1 MENWF
6 IPYGT
11 SYLPPAPRVLVLAP
25 HPDDEIFGCGGAI
38 KLLQQRGSTIE
49 VIVLTDGAGNAYS
62 DDRQAI
68 SLTRQAE
75 TNAALA
81 LLGLKPAQFWN
92 LRDRSLI
99 YDDSWSLRLES
110 FIQDVDLVFAPSPSE
125 VHPDHYAT
133 ARGTISAM
141 RLMAHQN
148 KFVPNLMLYEV
159 GAPLMPN
166 FLLDITAVW
175 DIKNLAMNCFQSQQ
189 AVRNYSRHINALNAF
204 RTYTLPAQTIY
215 AEAYKLLLPSDIVTG
230 GELIQGSPHSSL
242 SRDEVA
248 HARQLET
255 AGAEMERMQSQW
267 VEEIGKLQIANREL
281 ETQNLRLMAE
291 KEHVLHEKNLQTNAL
306 TAQISELDQVNQ
318 RQAVIVSELRAAQ
331 ADLQRTNNDLLN
343 SRSWRWT
350 KPLRRLSNLLRP
362 SR

>member
-6 IPYGT
+6 MPYGT
-11 SYLPPAPRVLVLAP
+11 SELPPAPRVLVLAP

-81 LLGLKPAQFWN
+81 LLGVKPAQFWN

-125 VHPDHYAT
+125 IHPDHYAT
-133 ARGTISAM
+133 AKGTLSAM
-141 RLMAHQN
+141 RSMARQN
-148 KFVPNLMLYEV
+148 RFVPNLMLYEV
-159 GAPLMPN
+159 GVPLMPN

-175 DIKNLAMNCFQSQQ
+175 DVKNLAMNCFQSQQ
-189 AVRNYSRHINALNAF
+189 AVQNYARHINALNAF

-215 AEAYKLLLPSDIVTG
+215 AEAYELLLPSDIVAG
-230 GELIQGSPHSSL
+230 GELMQGNPHASL
-242 SRDEVA
+242 GMDEVA
-248 HARQLET
+248 HARQLKT
-255 AGAEMERMQSQW
+255 AEAEMERMQSHW
-267 VEEIGKLQIANREL
+267 IEENGKLQKVTRDL
-281 ETQNLRLMAE
+281 ET
-291 KEHVLHEKNLQTNAL
+291 EKNLQINAL
-306 TAQISELDQVNQ
+306 TARISELDQSIQ
-318 RQAVIVSELRAAQ
+318 EQAVIVSELRAAQ
-331 ADLQRTNNDLLN
+331 ADLQSTNNDLLS

-350 KPLRRLSNLLRP
+350 KPLRRLSSLLRP

>member
-11 SYLPPAPRVLVLAP
+11 SELPPAPRVLVLAP

-81 LLGLKPAQFWN
+81 LLGVKPAQFWN

-99 YDDSWSLRLES
+99 YDESWPLRLES

-125 VHPDHYAT
+125 IHPDHYAT
-133 ARGTISAM
+133 ARGTLSAM
-141 RLMAHQN
+141 RSMAHQD

-175 DIKNLAMNCFQSQQ
+175 DIKNLAMNFFRSQQ
-189 AVRNYSRHINALNAF
+189 AVQNYARHINALNTF

-215 AEAYKLLLPSDIVTG
+215 AEAYKLLLSSDIFAW
-230 GELIQGSPHSSL
+230 GELMQENPHSSL
-242 SRDEVA
+242 SRNDVA
-248 HARQLET
+248 LARQLET
-255 AGAEMERMQSQW
+255 AEAEMERMQTQW
-267 VEEIGKLQIANREL
+267 VEDTGKLQKVNR
-281 ETQNLRLMAE
+281 
-291 KEHVLHEKNLQTNAL
+291 EKNLQVNAL
-306 TAQISELDQVNQ
+306 TARLSELEKSIHN
-318 RQAVIVSELRAAQ
+318 LRSAQ

-350 KPLRRLSNLLRP
+350 KPLRRLSSLLRP